1 MLATGASPT
10 PHRPLAPG
18 LDGRKKLCPGIQLCG
33 RTSVSLGRWL
43 PPSGLSFRMCR
54 TGERDDLAKWIT
66 VTVTSG
72 KDGKRG
78 SGRVDRPPFSSL
90 SPFLSFPH
98 GLCTFSSWDRFF
110 PTLLR
115 TPPKVRGRQGPERG
129 SDSSSLF
136 GKWSQEALE
145 GVVSDSEGEEAR
157 SGHAHKGIYGQ
168 LGFPPA
174 GDCRDHPKVPQPR
187 AWLLRLHL
195 PAAGSHWVGASRRD
209 ANSQHIC
216 VQEKALGRES
226 FLGLCVGH

>member
-1 MLATGASPT
+1 MREQQS
-10 PHRPLAPG
+10 
-18 LDGRKKLCPGIQLCG
+18 
-33 RTSVSLGRWL
+33 
-43 PPSGLSFRMCR
+43 
-54 TGERDDLAKWIT
+54 
-66 VTVTSG
+66 
-72 KDGKRG
+72 
-78 SGRVDRPPFSSL
+78 RPPFSSL

-174 GDCRDHPKVPQPR
+174 GDCRDHPKCPSRGPGCCGFICQLLAVTGWGLLGGMLTHSTSACKRRRWGWR
-187 AWLLRLHL
+187 ASWGCVWGTEASTQDGGGGERENPTGLL
-195 PAAGSHWVGASRRD
+195 
-209 ANSQHIC
+209 
-216 VQEKALGRES
+216 
-226 FLGLCVGH
+226 